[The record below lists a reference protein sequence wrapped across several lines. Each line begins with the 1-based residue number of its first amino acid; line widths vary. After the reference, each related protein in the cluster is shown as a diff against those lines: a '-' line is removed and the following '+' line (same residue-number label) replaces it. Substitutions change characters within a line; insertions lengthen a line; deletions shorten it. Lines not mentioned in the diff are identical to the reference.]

1 MEDKRFSESVTAVGV
16 PTISQT
22 VFSPSARAKGGMS
35 EASETET
42 GGGPK
47 VVRRSPLTPR
57 QRLCPRCLSALSRGS
72 KLGGWL
78 IPQDFF
84 CPTCGYRGTVFLE
97 SSEERSTK
105 A

>member
-1 MEDKRFSESVTAVGV
+1 
-16 PTISQT
+16 
-22 VFSPSARAKGGMS
+22 MS
-35 EASETET
+35 KASEKER
-42 GGGPK
+42 GGGPRL
-47 VVRRSPLTPR
+47 VRRSPLTPR

-84 CPTCGYRGTVFLE
+84 CPTCGYKGTVFLE
-97 SSEERSTK
+97 SSEEKSTK